1 MWTMCVWDAC
11 NVHVDETR
19 GYLPYRV
26 ASSQDPL
33 TRQAVSVDKVALLL
47 KEQEINK
54 LGRIKG
60 ANP

>member
-1 MWTMCVWDAC
+1 MKRVAI
-11 NVHVDETR
+11 
-19 GYLPYRV
+19 YRV

-33 TRQAVSVDKVALLL
+33 THQAVSEDKVALLL